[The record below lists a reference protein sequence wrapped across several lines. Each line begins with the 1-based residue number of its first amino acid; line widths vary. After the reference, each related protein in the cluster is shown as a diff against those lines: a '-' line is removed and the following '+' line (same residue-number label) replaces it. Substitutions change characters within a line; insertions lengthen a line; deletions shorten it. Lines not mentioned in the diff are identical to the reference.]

1 MYSSKRP
8 SLILAGCAVVSL
20 ASLSLATASR
30 AFPAW
35 ERQAPQPAAQ
45 NPAANQVV
53 GTIKAMSGNTI
64 TLALDKGAKVTV
76 VAQASTRI
84 VRVAPG
90 QADLKNA
97 AVIQLSD
104 LQVGDRIL
112 VRLAAMSADGSARH
126 GPPLAAQSFRLAVD

>member
-84 VRVAPG
+84 VRAPSAPRHARDG
-90 QADLKNA
+90 RCIFSFAH
-97 AVIQLSD
+97 S
-104 LQVGDRIL
+104 L
-112 VRLAAMSADGSARH
+112 VKHLAINK
-126 GPPLAAQSFRLAVD
+126 